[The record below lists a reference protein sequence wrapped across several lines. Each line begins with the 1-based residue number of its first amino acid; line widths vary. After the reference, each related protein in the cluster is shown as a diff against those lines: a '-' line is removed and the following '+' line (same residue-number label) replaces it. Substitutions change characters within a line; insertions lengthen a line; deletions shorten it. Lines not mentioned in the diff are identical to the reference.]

1 MLRWEGNYL
10 IKGACSLL
18 SEWCNHRISCLCSSS
33 KRAQL
38 RKTRSG
44 GKIGFSRSQKWRWSG
59 GKKNRLFE
67 KTNSREMQ
75 KVKNE
80 ETAVKIINN
89 LSRSQN
95 NLGIFRN
102 VWAVKFVLIFSPN
115 SLSLSLDLALTYL
128 EDKNEVI
135 NNPMLVAA
143 NCV

>member
-1 MLRWEGNYL
+1 
-10 IKGACSLL
+10 
-18 SEWCNHRISCLCSSS
+18 
-33 KRAQL
+33 
-38 RKTRSG
+38 
-44 GKIGFSRSQKWRWSG
+44 
-59 GKKNRLFE
+59 
-67 KTNSREMQ
+67 MQ